1 MTSSKNARPASQIR
15 NIAVL
20 IDADNAQPSLITEVL
35 AEVAKYGT
43 ITVRR
48 AYGDWTEQRMS
59 GWKEAIHG
67 GAFQPQQQ
75 FAYVAGKNATDSAL
89 IIDAMDLLYSGVVE
103 GFCIVSSDSDFTRL
117 ATRIREQGMFVMG
130 IGRPET
136 PKSFVNACE
145 VFVHT
150 TNLVYGDKSKPP
162 PEKPKGQGD
171 WTGTVKKAIEA
182 ADGQDGQ
189 VDGWTDGP
197 GSRRWEPMCASWILP
212 STLAASDTGACLR

>member
-189 VDGWTDGP
+189 VDGWAGLP
-197 GSRRWEPMCASWILP
+197 RWEPMCASWILP

>member
-1 MTSSKNARPASQIR
+1 
-15 NIAVL
+15 
-20 IDADNAQPSLITEVL
+20 
-35 AEVAKYGT
+35 
-43 ITVRR
+43 
-48 AYGDWTEQRMS
+48 MS

-75 FAYVAGKNATDSAL
+75 FAYTAGKNATDSAL
-89 IIDAMDLLYSGVVE
+89 IIDAMDLLYSAVVD

-162 PEKPKGQGD
+162 PEKPKGQSD
-171 WTGTVKKAIEA
+171 WTGTVRKAIEA

-189 VDGWTDGP
+189 VDGWAGLSAVGTYVRKLDPAFDPRSFGYRSLSALIKSQP
-197 GSRRWEPMCASWILP
+197 KSFETRKAKRKDDALVIEVKV
-212 STLAASDTGACLR
+212 TG